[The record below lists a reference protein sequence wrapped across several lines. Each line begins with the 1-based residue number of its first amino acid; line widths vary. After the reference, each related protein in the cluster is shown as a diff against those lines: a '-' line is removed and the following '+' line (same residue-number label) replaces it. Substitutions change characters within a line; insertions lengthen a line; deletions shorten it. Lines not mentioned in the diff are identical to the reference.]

1 MNATM
6 PVAVQSPVLPTV
18 STPARRIREP
28 EARTQRSARFDVMRV
43 SACLAVILLHLSAT
57 LVMEPTLLG
66 TVNWHVANLIDA
78 ATRWCV
84 PVFVMLSGA
93 LLLDPRKQASP
104 GEFWTRR
111 MTRLLPALMTWSLI
125 YFLWRAYFWKEGLF
139 VGVMTQDVLAGRPYI
154 HLYFLFLIAGLYLVT
169 PFLSRAI
176 GNLTSAQLRQ
186 VILIMGGLTM
196 LANLSDF
203 LTSSAL
209 TMFVPYLAYYAGGW
223 YCAHLPAARTLRYVL
238 VLSGAIITI
247 TVLTGLLVST
257 LGLDDRWSFY
267 WYEDFSPTVIVSA
280 VAVFILIL
288 RGAVPPRAEAIA
300 QRLAPMTL
308 GVYVAHP
315 LIVEVLRYGYFHQ
328 FPVLLTAPYYIP
340 VTFVATCV
348 LTFGCI
354 ALIQTV
360 PGLRR
365 IV

>member
-1 MNATM
+1 M
-6 PVAVQSPVLPTV
+6 PVAVQSLVLPTV
-18 STPARRIREP
+18 SNPARRIRKP

-57 LVMEPTLLG
+57 LVMEPDLLG

-111 MTRLLPALMTWSLI
+111 MTRLLPALITWSLI
-125 YFLWRAYFWKEGLF
+125 YFLWRAYFWKEVLS
-139 VGVMTQDVLAGRPYI
+139 VGVITQDVLAGRPYI
-154 HLYFLFLIAGLYLVT
+154 HLYFLFLIAGLYLMT

-176 GNLTSAQLRQ
+176 GSLTSAQLRQ
-186 VILIMGGLTM
+186 VIVIMGGLTM
-196 LANLSDF
+196 LANLTDF

-223 YCAHLPAARTLRYVL
+223 YCAHLPAARSLRYGL
-238 VLSGAIITI
+238 ALPGAILTI
-247 TVLTGLLVST
+247 SVLTGLLVST
-257 LGLDDRWSFY
+257 HGLDDRWSFY

-288 RGAVPPRAEAIA
+288 QGTVPPRVEAIA

-315 LIVEVLRYGYFHQ
+315 LIVELLRYGYYHQ
-328 FPVLLTAPYYIP
+328 FPILLTAPYYIP
-340 VTFVATCV
+340 ATFVATCV

-354 ALIQTV
+354 AIIQQV